1 MNSFI
6 RGTFNTM
13 YSGKAEFGGNFPV
26 WSRVRELYQGGG
38 RIDHTK
44 FAAGTVIGAGTPVVF
59 AGPGKD
65 VKIVAGP
72 AYSNQN
78 KYKKGD
84 IISHNNKIYENKTQV
99 DAPEE
104 FQAAKWTDIT
114 ETVNGFIFEDVL
126 IPEGCTLATCAVVRN
141 GRIYADRVIGAEIL
155 PAMET
160 NMRQAIEFVREG

>member
-1 MNSFI
+1 MKEFI

-26 WSRVRELYQGGG
+26 WARVDKLYQGGG
-38 RIDHTK
+38 KVDHTK

-72 AYSNQN
+72 KHNAEL
-78 KYKKGD
+78 KYKKDD
-84 IISHNNKIYENKTQV
+84 IVSHDNKIY
-99 DAPEE
+99 
-104 FQAAKWTDIT
+104 QAKANIDSPKAFTSSEWTDIT
-114 ETVNGFIFEDVL
+114 TTVNGFVFEDVL
-126 IPEGCTLATCAVVRN
+126 IPEGCTLATCAVVRA

-160 NMRQAIEFVREG
+160 KLNQVIEFTREG